1 MLPWL
6 LGSLLGGGIPT
17 AAPAV
22 TPPDADVTVRAA
34 EADAEWMVL
43 GGGAPLASSIAL
55 SRFGAVRLD
64 ADAPPVAEGDDDA
77 HTWQLLPVLEQEPAR
92 ARVRFDRGDLALL
105 VWIDLADAAPQL
117 QRPAVLRTAPGREPR
132 PDEGH
137 VELAPG
143 VALRLLARRG
153 DWSKVALRGPD
164 RADWIAQTEGWV
176 ESAALGP
183 LRREAPFAAPP
194 ASAASEPHLRL
205 HRTAHGKRGGA
216 QVIATLPAA
225 ASPVGAMRLR
235 VLARRDD
242 ATLVEAIHLC
252 QPFVRVRG
260 HGDPHQIVPAVSR
273 GGGFGCSKAPRIRMG
288 AAQLPDST
296 LVRLREGD
304 ELLDRDG
311 RVRGRILRT
320 VDLPT
325 DAAITPPGTPTPV
338 LVHTPWGHLRLW
350 ANLRMAPSHPPAQRT
365 GDPPSR

>member
-1 MLPWL
+1 MMLPWL

-183 LRREAPFAAPP
+183 LRREAPFAAPRQ
-194 ASAASEPHLRL
+194 ARGEPHLRL

-242 ATLVEAIHLC
+242 ATVEAIHLC

-260 HGDPHQIVPAVSR
+260 HGDPPPDRPR
-273 GGGFGCSKAPRIRMG
+273 GLARRRLRLQQGTQDTHGRS
-288 AAQLPDST
+288 AAADST

-304 ELLDRDG
+304 NCSIE
-311 RVRGRILRT
+311 T
-320 VDLPT
+320 VGYE
-325 DAAITPPGTPTPV
+325 DASCEPSTCRPTPRSRRRARRRRCSC
-338 LVHTPWGHLRLW
+338 TRRGGTCDCG